1 LGINTCYYLVDN
13 DRNHHRIQMSKK
25 RRNKLYRSA
34 LGMLSVNRFIKQ
46 LVNHGVG
53 TNEKFGPVFAYFE
66 LLKFCKK
73 RVEFNEELVPKCFN
87 EIEQINKELGQD
99 PTIYNTGELY
109 EPDAR

>member
-1 LGINTCYYLVDN
+1 
-13 DRNHHRIQMSKK
+13 MSKK

-66 LLKFCKK
+66 LL
-73 RVEFNEELVPKCFN
+73 EFNEELVPKCFS

-99 PTIYNTGELY
+99 LTIYNTGELY

>member
-1 LGINTCYYLVDN
+1 MGARYNYILAFINSNNHYL
-13 DRNHHRIQMSKK
+13 QMSRK

-73 RVEFNEELVPKCFN
+73 RVEFNEELVPKCFS
-87 EIEQINKELGQD
+87 EIEQINKELEQN
-99 PTIYNTGELY
+99 PIIYNTGELY
-109 EPDAR
+109 ESDPR